1 MATARRKIQPKD
13 LDSLKELRAMQG
25 FIERLYLV
33 GTQRDKASNR
43 ELHMDQ
49 FSSSCG
55 GDTMATWRT

>member
-1 MATARRKIQPKD
+1 
-13 LDSLKELRAMQG
+13 MQG